1 MEDASGGSTVSL
13 MWQLVF
19 LAILLVLSGIFS
31 GSETALLSVGKLKL
45 LPKSKEKSGEN
56 GKNQIHTVNRL
67 LTATLIMNNFVN
79 LLISSVA
86 TLVFL
91 SVFRGWDEQVVAIL
105 GTFLITL
112 LVLVFGEITP
122 KIYAREYPE
131 RVFDRTSPLLRGSAT
146 ILAPVVKALMAMSNL
161 VVKIFGGE
169 AMKETPFVTTEDIVS
184 VIDAGKEE
192 GMIDYQESLIVKRTL
207 KMGETDVK
215 EIMTPRVDV
224 VAIEENFSLKQLTEL
239 VDEEGYSR
247 IPVYREEID
256 NIVGV
261 CYTKDVVGFIENNDI
276 DSLATVKV
284 RELMREPL
292 YVPETMKVTTLLKI
306 FKEKKVHIAI
316 VVDEFGGTAGIVT
329 LEDILEEILGE
340 IMDEYDKDEVIGI
353 RKTGENTYVIDAAV
367 PINDIE
373 RELNLEFPETEH
385 ETLGGYLLELFQR
398 IPSVGEEIEMEDY
411 RFRIIA
417 AMKNKIERV
426 LMTIKRRDHFDK

>member
-13 MWQLVF
+13 IWQLLF

-31 GSETALLSVGKLKL
+31 GSETALLSIGKLKL
-45 LPKSKEKSGEN
+45 LSKSKEKSGEN
-56 GKNQIHTVNRL
+56 GKNQVHTVNRL

-91 SVFRGWDEQVVAIL
+91 RVFQGWDEQVVAIL

-131 RVFDRTSPLLRGSAT
+131 RVFDRTSPFLRGSAT
-146 ILAPVVKALMAMSNL
+146 ILAPAVKALMAMSNL
-161 VVKIFGGE
+161 VVKIFGGQ

-184 VIDAGKEE
+184 AIDVGKEE

-207 KMGETDVK
+207 EMGETDVK

-224 VAIEENFSLKQLTEL
+224 VAIEENSSLKQLTKL

-256 NIVGV
+256 NIIGV
-261 CYTKDVVGFIENNDI
+261 CYTKDVVGFIENNDV
-276 DSLATVKV
+276 DSLTTVKV

-316 VVDEFGGTAGIVT
+316 VVDEFGGTAGIAT

-353 RKTGENTYVIDAAV
+353 RKTGENAYVIDAAV

-373 RELNLEFPETEH
+373 RELNLVFPETEH

-398 IPSVGEEIEMEDY
+398 IPSVGEEIEMGDY

-426 LMTIKRRDHFDK
+426 LMTIKRGDHFDK

>member
-1 MEDASGGSTVSL
+1 VEDASGGSTVSL
-13 MWQLVF
+13 IWQLLF

-45 LPKSKEKSGEN
+45 LSKSKEKSGEN
-56 GKNQIHTVNRL
+56 GKSQVHTVNRL

-91 SVFRGWDEQVVAIL
+91 RVFQGWDEQVVAIL
-105 GTFLITL
+105 GTLLVTL

-146 ILAPVVKALMAMSNL
+146 ILAPAVKALMAMSNL

-184 VIDAGKEE
+184 AIDVGKEE

-207 KMGETDVK
+207 EMGETDVK

-224 VAIEENFSLKQLTEL
+224 VAIEENSSLKQLTKL

-256 NIVGV
+256 NIIGV
-261 CYTKDVVGFIENNDI
+261 CYTKDVVGFIENNDV
-276 DSLATVKV
+276 DSLTAVKV

-340 IMDEYDKDEVIGI
+340 IMDEYDEDEVIGI

-373 RELNLEFPETEH
+373 RELNLVFPETEH

-398 IPSVGEEIEMEDY
+398 IPSVGEEIEMGDY

-426 LMTIKRRDHFDK
+426 LMTIKRGDHFDK